1 MLCVFFSF
9 LSLFENA
16 INCWFLFMI
25 CNYLCSF
32 VTLYLSL
39 KEDRCEKGK
48 VKDNVFFFT
57 EFVISLTAS
66 DEFLKNRIINLP
78 ESVVAGTHYTQD
90 RFLQSLNNFREINVE
105 DETVLN
111 YFDELEIHPQFIGMK

>member
-1 MLCVFFSF
+1 
-9 LSLFENA
+9 
-16 INCWFLFMI
+16 MI

-48 VKDNVFFFT
+48 VEDNVFFFT